1 MKIKCSMVE
10 LYKEQLIDMFGN
22 GVDLKLKENKNG
34 EVYIEGLKEVNVRSE
49 GEMMSLVRNAAKGRK
64 VAATK
69 MNEESS
75 RSHTM
80 LNIYL

>member
-1 MKIKCSMVE
+1 
-10 LYKEQLIDMFGN
+10 MFGS
-22 GVDLKLKENKNG
+22 GVDLKLKEGKNG
-34 EVYIEGLKEVNVRSE
+34 EVYIEGLKEIGVKCE
-49 GEMMSLVRNAAKGRK
+49 AEMMNLVRNAAKGRK

-75 RSHTM
+75 RSHTL